1 MLYSLHRMSGE
12 LLEILSCIDTPQDL
26 QLFINNQT
34 LSYIEM
40 TKLLDDICSFYQYN
54 RPEMLSIIDA

>member
-1 MLYSLHRMSGE
+1 MSGE